1 MAKHYNH
8 LVKNAGY
15 SVVTTM
21 TSTSNAF
28 LNQHLKTVKN
38 TLKNIIFQRVREQS
52 ILSKLNKAIS
62 DYISEF
68 LR

>member
-1 MAKHYNH
+1 
-8 LVKNAGY
+8 
-15 SVVTTM
+15 
-21 TSTSNAF
+21 
-28 LNQHLKTVKN
+28 QHLKTVKN

>member
-15 SVVTTM
+15 SAVTTM
-21 TSTSNAF
+21 TSTSYLF

-38 TLKNIIFQRVREQS
+38 TLKNIIFQRLREQS

-62 DYISEF
+62 DYITEF